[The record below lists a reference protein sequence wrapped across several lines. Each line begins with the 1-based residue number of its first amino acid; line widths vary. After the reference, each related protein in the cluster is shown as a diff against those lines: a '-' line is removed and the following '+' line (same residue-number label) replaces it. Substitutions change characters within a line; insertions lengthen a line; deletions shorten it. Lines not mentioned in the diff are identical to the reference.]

1 MTLLE
6 ARIEF
11 ARCFGRLLTEFA
23 SLNLIVAETLRDP
36 KVAQWN
42 ATHCRVVVG
51 GHRCER
57 PADDHP
63 RGLGHD
69 FRPIGI
75 AKSVHTLGLGVDLY
89 IIKDGQIDNAR
100 VSYIPLGLS
109 WKAYNPLARWGGDFQ
124 GFPDLGHFSFT
135 WEGRS

>member
-11 ARCFGRLLTEFA
+11 TRCLGKLLTEF
-23 SLNLIVAETLRDP
+23 SHLDLLVAETLRDSRT
-36 KVAQWN
+36 AQWN

-51 GHRCER
+51 GKRCEQLLD
-57 PADDHP
+57 AHP
-63 RGLGHD
+63 RGVGHS

-75 AKSVHTLGLGVDLY
+75 AKSTHTLGLAVDLY
-89 IIKDGQIDNAR
+89 VIREGEIDNAKG
-100 VSYIPLGLS
+100 SYSPLGNR
-109 WKAYNPLARWGGDFQ
+109 WKELHSLARWGGDFQ